1 MSYLS
6 TSPGDPN
13 YLGYFA
19 TPEALEAA
27 YPVGFPG
34 AFALVGSTDTFWVW
48 DEDSMAWVDTGDG
61 PAGET
66 GPTGATGATGATGVT
81 GAGETGPTG
90 PTGPTGV
97 TGAGETGPTGPT
109 GDIGPTGPTGP
120 TGVTGAGE
128 TGATGPTGDI
138 GPTGPTGV
146 TGAGET
152 GATGPTGATGETGS
166 TGPTGVTGAGTPGA
180 TGPTGATGPNAITVG
195 TTTVVSGTTTRVLYN
210 NAGVVGEYTIT
221 GTGTVVAMQTAP
233 VFVTNISTPAV
244 LATANDSG
252 ALGASGTAFSDLFLA
267 SGGVINW
274 NAGNAT
280 IIHSAG
286 LLTFNVPLTT
296 SGLVTATGFSPTA
309 TTATGNRMYLP
320 AANTI
325 GWSINGTG
333 ELQLTSTALSPIAD
347 GGSSLGTTTLGW
359 QNLFANTGF
368 VLNIENGNWVATHTS
383 GILTVGTGDLRVTND
398 FTNTRSVVVIGATQ
412 TLTNKTLTSPV
423 INTASLG
430 GTQLLAEGASIGLD
444 PSASADG
451 AYSGITITGTSGYT
465 QAFGDLVYLDPTDS
479 RWEACDANAAAGA
492 DGDSRGM
499 VGMVVVAGTDGNS
512 CTILLQGVIRAD
524 ANFPTFTVN
533 NPIYI
538 SETAGDVTQTQPV
551 TTDVVIRFLGAALT
565 ADSMY
570 FDPDKIW
577 FTHT

>member
-109 GDIGPTGPTGP
+109 GDIGPTGPTG
-120 TGVTGAGE
+120 
-128 TGATGPTGDI
+128 
-138 GPTGPTGV
+138 V

-152 GATGPTGATGETGS
+152 GATGPTGATGETG
-166 TGPTGVTGAGTPGA
+166 PTGVTGTTGA
-180 TGPTGATGPNAITVG
+180 TGATGSTGPTGATGPDAITVG
-195 TTTVVSGTTTRVLYN
+195 VTAVVSGTTTRVLYN
-210 NAGVVGEYTIT
+210 SGGVVGEYTIT

-252 ALGASGTAFSDLFLA
+252 AIGASGTAFSDLFLA

-333 ELQLTSTALSPIAD
+333 ELQLTGTALSPIAD
-347 GGSSLGTTTLGW
+347 GGSSLGTTALGW
-359 QNLFANTGF
+359 QNLFGNTGF
-368 VLNIENGNWVATHTS
+368 VFNIENGNWVATHTT
-383 GILTVGTGDLRVTND
+383 GILTVGTGDLRVTTAG
-398 FTNTRSVVVIGATQ
+398 TNTASVVTVGGSQ
-412 TLTNKTLTSPV
+412 TLTNKGLTSPA
-423 INTASLG
+423 IATASLT

-479 RWEACDANAAAGA
+479 RWEAADANAASGA
-492 DGDSRGM
+492 DGDCRGM
-499 VGMVVVAGTDGNS
+499 LGMVVVTGTDGNA

-524 ANFPTFTVN
+524 ANFPTFTIN
-533 NPIYI
+533 NPIYA

-570 FDPDKIW
+570 FDPDKI
-577 FTHT
+577 FYTHT